1 LAKDQITAIDIGT
14 NSVKVLELE
23 LTQSE
28 INIVNSG
35 VASYPRQS
43 TAEKV
48 PDEAVVDVLI
58 QLIQS
63 KGFRTKPVA
72 ISVPRHAV
80 TVKTLADLPASAK
93 AEDIEKMVPIQVESE
108 LPFDIADA
116 VYRYYNV
123 QRAPEGVSL
132 EVVATKK
139 ASVERY
145 IDIAERLGLKL
156 QCIIPSAFATYGV
169 IFDQFKD
176 QLAGQTLAVV
186 DIGAGVADFCIIQH
200 GRLAF
205 SRSFAF
211 GGNNL
216 TQAFEG
222 EYGIS
227 FQEAEE
233 RKMAEADLRSTDGSK
248 LAGPWA
254 ENLTTQ
260 IVRSLRAFTG
270 QGETNGTDALW
281 LCGGGSLLPGL
292 QDYLS
297 DKLGIKV
304 DLWNPLSKM
313 KDESLSENEQ
323 MRFSV
328 ALGIGIIGVA
338 GEERTPTVNANLL
351 PKEITE
357 REERARLKIRT
368 FAIAALAVLILAAAS
383 IGFAGWR
390 RSQAAQYES
399 LVQKLATLERKE
411 EIRSAK
417 AALENSILMH
427 QIATPYLTPLEIL
440 REMSAKLPDRRK
452 MALTNLSIDKK
463 GKLSMN
469 VEANSHADVSDV
481 IRILNETK
489 LQDKVKL
496 FNSVRHGAISKVSK
510 EKRPVFQVQI
520 VCELNNKAT
529 QEIE

>member
-1 LAKDQITAIDIGT
+1 MAKEQITAIDIGT

-23 LTQSE
+23 LSQTE
-28 INIVNSG
+28 ISIVNSG

-43 TAEKV
+43 TTEKIT
-48 PDEAVVDVLI
+48 DEAVVEVLI
-58 QLIQS
+58 QLIQN

-72 ISVPRHAV
+72 VSVPRHAV
-80 TVKTLADLPASAK
+80 TVKSLADLPPSAK
-93 AEDIEKMVPIQVESE
+93 AEDIDRMVPIQVESE
-108 LPFDIADA
+108 LPFDIVDA
-116 VYRYYNV
+116 VYSYYNV
-123 QRAPEGVSL
+123 QRSPENVSL

-156 QCIIPSAFATYGV
+156 RHIIPSAFATYGV
-169 IFDQFKD
+169 IFDQFRE

-216 TQAFEG
+216 TQAFER

-233 RKMAEADLRSTDGSK
+233 RKMAEADLRSPEGSR
-248 LAGPWA
+248 LAQPWA

-270 QGETNGTDALW
+270 QDDTDGTDAVW

-297 DKLGIKV
+297 EKLGMQVEI
-304 DLWNPLSKM
+304 WNPLGKM
-313 KDESLSENEQ
+313 RDESLPENLQ
-323 MRFSV
+323 MGFSV
-328 ALGIGIIGVA
+328 ALGVGIIGMA
-338 GEERTPTVNANLL
+338 GKERTPTVNANLL

-357 REERARLKIRT
+357 REERARWKIRT
-368 FAIAALAVLILAAAS
+368 FAVAALAVLILAAAG

-399 LVQKLATLERKE
+399 AVEKLATLERRE

-417 AALENSILMH
+417 TALEKSILMH
-427 QIATPYLTPLEIL
+427 QIASPYLTPLEIL
-440 REMSAKLPDRRK
+440 REISTKLPDRKK
-452 MALTNLSIDKK
+452 MALTNLNMDKK

-481 IRILNETK
+481 IRILNEAK
-489 LQDKVKL
+489 LMDKVKL
-496 FNSVRHGAISKVSK
+496 FNNVKHGAISKVMK
-510 EKRPVFQVQI
+510 EKRPVFQVQLA
-520 VCELNNKAT
+520 CELNNNAI